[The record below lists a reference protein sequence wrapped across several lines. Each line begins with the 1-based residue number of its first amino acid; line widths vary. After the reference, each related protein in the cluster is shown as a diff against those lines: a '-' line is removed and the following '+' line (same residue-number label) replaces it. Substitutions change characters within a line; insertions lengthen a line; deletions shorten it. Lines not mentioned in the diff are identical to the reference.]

1 MCDYS
6 LMGLPNRLAVSDELL
21 VVHRFP
27 TNTVGLTSPS
37 EVAPAPDSGKTSFW
51 AVLKRCFAIPKSDAV
66 TAVCIPPGSRL
77 LLQDIPA
84 NLRGQMDVAVVE
96 PVLFTQLTANAYAHR
111 DAVRFQNGR
120 ELSLQYLSVGQR
132 VKVLSVSGESQP
144 TMPEDNPDR
153 EMTSR

>member
-27 TNTVGLTSPS
+27 TNTVGLTSPC
-37 EVAPAPDSGKTSFW
+37 EVSATEREKSGFW
-51 AVLKRCFAIPKSDAV
+51 AAFKRYFATPKNDAV

-84 NLRGQMDVAVVE
+84 NLRNQMDVGAVE
-96 PVLFTQLTANAYAHR
+96 PVVFTQLTANAYAHR

-132 VKVLSVSGESQP
+132 VKVLSVSGEAQP
-144 TMPEDNPDR
+144 TTIPEDSEDR
-153 EMTSR
+153 DLIFR

>member
-37 EVAPAPDSGKTSFW
+37 EVAPPEREKIGLW
-51 AVLKRCFAIPKSDAV
+51 ALLKRCFAAPKNDTV

-77 LLQDIPA
+77 LLQDIPG
-84 NLRGQMDVAVVE
+84 NLCDQMDVGAVE
-96 PVLFTQLTANAYAHR
+96 PVVFTQLTANAYAHR

-132 VKVLSVSGESQP
+132 VKVLSVSDEAQP
-144 TMPEDNPDR
+144 AIPEDTRDR
-153 EMTSR
+153 DLIFR